1 MERLAQN
8 RKARLRGMHHVAVAA
23 GEDDGDLRIV
33 VGDFVCQGD
42 AVHCTGHHDVAEN
55 EIDLVAAPQPVQ
67 RVGGVVRPQRLITE
81 LFDERRGD
89 FGHLRVVLDHENRAL
104 PRLNRLGRRRC
115 HGLNRHR
122 LPAR

>member
-1 MERLAQN
+1 
-8 RKARLRGMHHVAVAA
+8 
-23 GEDDGDLRIV
+23 V

-42 AVHCTGHHDVAEN
+42 AVHCTGHNDVAEH

-67 RVGGVVRPQRLITE
+67 RVGGILRPQGLITQ

-89 FGHLRVVLDHENRAL
+89 LGNLSIVLDHENGAL
-104 PRLNRLGRRRC
+104 PRLDGLGRRRR
-115 HGLNRHR
+115 HGLGQHR